1 MYCFEA
7 LSSIKINF
15 RKTEL
20 IPLNISLA
28 NEIILADIFGC
39 KVSKLPLKYLGVP
52 FSDKKLYIADWSCII
67 DKVTKKLQ
75 GWVEN
80 LFSIGRRLTLVNYVL
95 TSVPLYMLSLNKMPV
110 KVRR

>member
-1 MYCFEA
+1 MYCA

-52 FSDKKLYIADWSCII
+52 LSDNKLSIANWSCII

-75 GWVEN
+75 GWVGN
-80 LFSIGRRLTLVNYVL
+80 LHSIGASHLGKLCLDFCSFIYAF
-95 TSVPLYMLSLNKMPV
+95 PL
-110 KVRR
+110 